1 MNDINYPF
9 RIAPEEKLLIQEVE
23 QKEGEIKVKPVAMF
37 YKGYEELAAEIVSHL
52 NNKDESKLKRLHD
65 LKYI

>member
-1 MNDINYPF
+1 MNDLNYPF
-9 RIAPEEKLLIQEVE
+9 RISPKKKLVIQEVE
-23 QKEGEIKVKPVAMF
+23 QKEGEKRVKTVANF
-37 YKGYEELAAEIVSHL
+37 NEGYEELAAEIVSHL